1 MSVPVPATIPPSPAS
16 HRPPPPQP
24 AAARAKPNASEA
36 AARVAPPADDDDSDA
51 DAEAEEAER
60 VRVLQQ
66 HMEALARVKA
76 AQEAAA
82 AGGSAKTSAK
92 SADKFTHHFDRKILG
107 EGADN
112 EMVDTSAV
120 PTHEM
125 NVQANCLKCRTHIF
139 YKASTALAACH
150 ACKLLHSCVECPQC
164 GTFFPAPTDADQIA
178 CPVCVAQVCRLV

>member
-1 MSVPVPATIPPSPAS
+1 M
-16 HRPPPPQP
+16 
-24 AAARAKPNASEA
+24 
-36 AARVAPPADDDDSDA
+36 
-51 DAEAEEAER
+51 
-60 VRVLQQ
+60 RVLQQ